1 MGNFHTSAHE
11 VRDFRL
17 LERSILCKCWSL
29 WCGFLLK
36 FCSLDLLFVFFRK
49 YFMARQ
55 NKIYSCFLI
64 TQNLSLFDYS
74 LSAEYSN
81 WPREFEMLLPVPRLK
96 RLEFRLK
103 LKPSYFILL
112 SLLKGNLFASFTRW
126 SRNKFPGATC
136 SDKLKF
142 PSCFIFL
149 KASPRFCHFLIHAPF
164 LSP

>member
-1 MGNFHTSAHE
+1 MLTAMMWFFVE
-11 VRDFRL
+11 IL
-17 LERSILCKCWSL
+17 LSRSLVCI
-29 WCGFLLK
+29 FQ
-36 FCSLDLLFVFFRK
+36 K

-81 WPREFEMLLPVPRLK
+81 WPREFEMLLPVSRLK

-149 KASPRFCHFLIHAPF
+149 KASPRFRHFLIHAPF
-164 LSP
+164 YLLKNVISKGVFLHNSS